1 MTSPILPKYAMN
13 PLQEGIEMGAKAIF
27 HQGKWRVQ
35 VNLEGKSRIITR
47 LRDFVRNK
55 DYPEQQVAEIV
66 AEIVNTQVLVGNF
79 QWDAWFPQDKRQ
91 YKFKLLAARWLDE
104 KRKPSS
110 QYQYSL
116 VMRKNILP
124 VLGDEDVRYLH
135 RLNFHWIRQD
145 HGDTPKA
152 QNIRSIC
159 QNFMNWCYREEIR
172 THPITLPKVSV
183 TRRGLPYI
191 DREARNRVQAAVSPE
206 YQGATMLSLRM
217 GLRAGEIAA
226 LQWSDIEDTGITVR
240 HNLSYYKL
248 TSPKEG
254 GSRFCPFQGEV
265 AEMLRNHHKTYIQ
278 RNILAS
284 GYVFRLDS
292 GARMWPNL
300 ISWAW
305 STAAKRIGI
314 QAKLHWNRHSLGQD
328 MLEEG
333 FSIGQVQAILG
344 HRSVRTTESSYA
356 RHNRGALVNIATARQ
371 KHNEA

>member
-1 MTSPILPKYAMN
+1 
-13 PLQEGIEMGAKAIF
+13 MGAKAIW

-55 DYPEQQVAEIV
+55 DYPDQQVAEIV
-66 AEIVNTQVLVGNF
+66 AEIVNTQILVGNWR
-79 QWDAWFPQDKRQ
+79 WDTWFPQDKRQ
-91 YKFKLLAARWLDE
+91 YKFKLLAVTWLSE

-110 QYQYSL
+110 DYQYSM

-124 VLGDEDVRYLH
+124 VMGDEDVRYLH
-135 RLNFHWIRQD
+135 RADFHWIRKEY
-145 HGDTPKA
+145 GDTPKA
-152 QNIRSIC
+152 KNIRAIC
-159 QNFMNWCYREEIR
+159 ANFLNWCYREELR
-172 THPITLPKVSV
+172 TTPITLPTVQV

-191 DREARNRVQAAVSPE
+191 DREARNQVQAAVSPE
-206 YQGATMLSLRM
+206 YQGATLLSLRM

-226 LQWSDIEDTGITVR
+226 LEWDDVEDTGITIR
-240 HNLSYYKL
+240 HNLSYYQKS
-248 TSPKEG
+248 TPKEG
-254 GSRFCPFQGEV
+254 GSRFAPYQGEV
-265 AEMLRNHHKTYIQ
+265 KAVLEALRSRLIAAGT
-278 RNILAS
+278 LPT
-284 GYVFRLDS
+284 GLVFRLPS

-305 STAAKRIGI
+305 STAAKKIGI

-344 HRSVRTTESSYA
+344 HRSVRTTETSYA
-356 RHNRGALVNIATARQ
+356 RHNRGALVKIAERR
-371 KHNEA
+371 KG